1 MRDFKQILNNIAFYA
16 QSEVMGSCCE
26 ASNFWR
32 PTNWHIRAIQ
42 DLYVDY
48 ADRNSPS
55 DKVEFKRIFTMLT
68 NQALGSFMHNFCKCK
83 HQIDSTS
90 NFTEFVGFEEF
101 ELADNRPTPLNSE
114 KEKQCLKVLNS
125 LLKNLSNPTQLKEAI
140 FNITKI
146 QNGNRAT
153 VKFIENFAA
162 SIGYYIDS
170 A

>member
-55 DKVEFKRIFTMLT
+55 DKVEFKRILYKLIINADEIPNETVDFVNYLEDFYQSKVLDKFT
-68 NQALGSFMHNFCKCK
+68 QAYRKFKD
-83 HQIDSTS
+83 QID
-90 NFTEFVGFEEF
+90 
-101 ELADNRPTPLNSE
+101 
-114 KEKQCLKVLNS
+114 
-125 LLKNLSNPTQLKEAI
+125 
-140 FNITKI
+140 
-146 QNGNRAT
+146 
-153 VKFIENFAA
+153 VKFDKKDN
-162 SIGYYIDS
+162 
-170 A
+170 